1 MSRIPRFLK
10 SDTVTI
16 YHVISRTALDGY
28 PISDVGKDVLLGLIK
43 KFSTFYVVDVL
54 GFALMGNHIHLA
66 VRMHSA
72 SDVSDEDIR
81 KRMETW
87 YADGRFITPNAI
99 LRHKT
104 MLTSLSHY
112 MKSVKQAFTR
122 YYNKTHNRRGF
133 FWGDRFKSVIVE
145 DGPTLINLLAY
156 IDLNPVRAGLVQK
169 PEDYR
174 WNTLGYHAGTGN
186 PDGFLKTDF
195 GMKEWNE
202 YDPEEIMRAYREFVY
217 ETGALNTG
225 KGKVMDAALVQAE
238 RMKKFLLT
246 RTERFKYRTRYFTD
260 SGIIGSKAFVREVF
274 DEVKH
279 LLGSKDERRFTPVAG
294 VKGMYS
300 MKKLQG

>member
-10 SDTVTI
+10 SDTATI

-43 KFSTFYVVDVL
+43 KFSTFYAVDIL

-112 MKSVKQAFTR
+112 MKSIKQAFTR

-156 IDLNPVRAGLVQK
+156 IDLNPVRAGLVTK

-174 WNTLGYHAGTGN
+174 WNTLGYHTGTGN
-186 PDGFLKTDF
+186 PDGFLATDF
-195 GMKEWNE
+195 GMKDWNE
-202 YDPEEIMRAYREFVY
+202 YDQEEMMRAYREFVY

-225 KGKVMDAALVQAE
+225 KGKVMDAALVQSE

-294 VKGMYS
+294 MKGIYS